1 MNYAQ
6 KYDLTLLVVLLAQ
19 AYAIDAAATSV
30 NVDEVAVVRNGATIY
45 DDSFNRDD
53 TLIGGSGA
61 FVQPGTTYSDG
72 TPATYHVIGS
82 IPETTANNGQAQVN
96 AANGILMPQ
105 PVPPSLVPLIQEAN
119 FAVDTGNNATGPHAL
134 TPNNTF
140 SVTYLLDTAVPSVV
154 LGAYELIFSNQPATG
169 ARALR
174 MRVRQ
179 TDTGTVL
186 QLQWTD
192 TASGQSV
199 ILDQVALT
207 PAELAQPQ
215 LELEIS
221 HPIAG
226 SDVLD
231 ALYAF
236 GSGNTLGSFTSTTGM
251 LTLLGSTGSNSDI
264 FTPALQWAQP
274 AFGAFDPVPEPSSL
288 AILAV
293 GLFGLAAFRPS
304 RKQTG
309 QKAQAVARL

>member
-1 MNYAQ
+1 MNYAH
-6 KYDLTLLVVLLAQ
+6 KCSWALLVILLAQ
-19 AYAIDAAATSV
+19 AYSIDAAATSV

-61 FVQPGTTYSDG
+61 FIQPGTTYSDG

-82 IPETTANNGQAQVN
+82 IPQTTANNGQAQVN

-105 PVPPSLVPLIQEAN
+105 PIPPNIQEAN
-119 FAVDTGNNATGPHAL
+119 FAVDTGNNATAPHAL
-134 TPNNTF
+134 TPGNTF
-140 SVTYLLDTAVPSVV
+140 SVTYLLDVAVPSVV
-154 LGAYELIFSNQPATG
+154 IGTYEFIFSNQPVTG
-169 ARALR
+169 ARVLR

-186 QLQWTD
+186 QLQWVD

-207 PAELAQPQ
+207 PAELAEPQ

-226 SDVLD
+226 SDVLE

-251 LTLLGSTGSNSDI
+251 LTLLGSTDSNSDI

-274 AFGAFDPVPEPSSL
+274 ALGAFDPVPEPSSL
-288 AILAV
+288 AILAA
-293 GLFGLAAFRPS
+293 GLIGLAAFRPS
-304 RKQTG
+304 RKQNG
-309 QKAQAVARL
+309 AKA

>member
-1 MNYAQ
+1 MNYVHKCAWA
-6 KYDLTLLVVLLAQ
+6 LLVILLAQ
-19 AYAIDAAATSV
+19 VYSIDAAATSV
-30 NVDEVAVVRNGATIY
+30 NVDEVAVVRNGPTIY

-61 FVQPGTTYSDG
+61 FVQPGTTFSDG
-72 TPATYHVIGS
+72 TPTTYHVTGS